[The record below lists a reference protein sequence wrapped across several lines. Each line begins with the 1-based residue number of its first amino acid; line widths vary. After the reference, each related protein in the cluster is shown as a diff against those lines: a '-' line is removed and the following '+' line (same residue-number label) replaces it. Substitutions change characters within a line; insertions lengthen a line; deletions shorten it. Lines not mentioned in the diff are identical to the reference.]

1 MNAAVDAVVAEETDV
16 AEQRSATKASAGA
29 GVGASAAP
37 AAARARSLSGEKAQ
51 RIVEAMRSSVARRGT
66 AGSTFDHVSREAGV
80 SRGLLHY
87 YFGTKEQLLV
97 EAVRRDCEL
106 RMELLERRLASAQSA
121 EDYID
126 LMAQNLQETVHEE
139 PEFVT
144 LVFEL
149 FTLSRRNEDIA
160 AEYAGLMQ
168 RMRGQVAAMLAVA
181 QREGILRLHAEPE
194 AVAEILFSLADGLAL
209 RMLAE
214 PDRDFTA
221 TVQAG
226 ILAVRALLTD

>member
-1 MNAAVDAVVAEETDV
+1 MTPAVDAVADERDLAEKT
-16 AEQRSATKASAGA
+16 SASKNSGTA
-29 GVGASAAP
+29 AAP
-37 AAARARSLSGEKAQ
+37 QAAAAGNRSLSGEKAQ
-51 RIVEAMRSSVARRGT
+51 RIVEAMRRSVARRGT

-106 RMELLERRLASAQSA
+106 RMELLEAQLAEAQTA
-121 EDYID
+121 DDYID
-126 LMAQNLQETVHEE
+126 LMAQNLQETVHED

-160 AEYAGLMQ
+160 TEYAGLM
-168 RMRGQVAAMLAVA
+168 RRTREQVAGMLAAA
-181 QREGILRLHAEPE
+181 QADGILHLHAEPE
-194 AVAEILFSLADGLAL
+194 AIAEILFSLGDGFAL

-226 ILAVRALLTD
+226 IAAARALLTD

>member
-1 MNAAVDAVVAEETDV
+1 VKPSREAV
-16 AEQRSATKASAGA
+16 AG
-29 GVGASAAP
+29 
-37 AAARARSLSGEKAQ
+37 RSLSGEKAQ
-51 RIVEAMRSSVARRGT
+51 RIVDAMRSSVARRGS

-106 RMELLERRLASAQSA
+106 RLEMLEGQLSTATTAD
-121 EDYID
+121 DYID
-126 LMAQNLQETVHEE
+126 LMAQNLRETVQDD

-149 FTLSRRNEDIA
+149 FTLSRRNTDIA
-160 AEYAGLMQ
+160 AEYAALM
-168 RMRGQVAAMLAVA
+168 RRTREQVAGMLAA
-181 QREGILRLHAEPE
+181 AEGEGVLRLHADAE
-194 AVAEILFSLADGLAL
+194 AVAEILFSLGDGFAL

-214 PDRDFTA
+214 PDRDFTS
-221 TVQAG
+221 TIDAG
-226 ILAVRALLTD
+226 IVCARALLTD

>member
-1 MNAAVDAVVAEETDV
+1 MSAVVDAATLEGDAAEK
-16 AEQRSATKASAGA
+16 R
-29 GVGASAAP
+29 SAAP
-37 AAARARSLSGEKAQ
+37 RSLSGDKAQ
-51 RIVEAMRSSVARRGT
+51 RIVEAMRRSVAQRGT

-106 RMELLERRLASAQSA
+106 RMELLERQLAGAQSA
-121 EDYID
+121 DGYIA
-126 LMAQNLQETVHEE
+126 LMAQNLQETVHDD

-149 FTLSRRNEDIA
+149 FTQSRRNEDIA
-160 AEYAGLMQ
+160 AEYGRLMHG
-168 RMRGQVAAMLAVA
+168 MREQVAAMLAAA
-181 QREGILRLHAEPE
+181 QREGILHLHAAPE
-194 AVAEILFSLADGLAL
+194 AVAEVLFALADGLAL

-214 PDRDFTA
+214 PKRDFSE

-226 ILAVRALLTD
+226 IVAVRALMTD